1 MFQSKIKK
9 TWTAL
14 VAFPVSFACV
24 AGLGL
29 AGCTAQAPNTQT
41 AKTQAAD
48 EPSIEIDPVVGTYDL
63 YAITA
68 FDYTI
73 GMDEVEKANSGAG
86 STSNAANANGANGAV
101 DGADATSAD
110 SGNGGS
116 STGNTGSASGASA
129 SGTSASGTSASDDKM
144 SVTLELW
151 EDGTGRLSS
160 EKVVN
165 KNGTRSTET
174 NESDLTYVHK
184 TKSSK
189 ELEITFPSQGDEK
202 KVSEFL
208 YDKDIDLGEMET
220 TYEDG
225 VITMKNDKLF
235 GIGLIFVKQGTV
247 PSIKLNTLADIE
259 AGVAEMMKSDALLD
273 ISDLDAS
280 GITGLS
286 GSGSTVA
293 GGDAGT
299 LGSGS
304 AEAAGSGSSSNG
316 SGTVAGGTANAG
328 SDADGASTGAGALK
342 SEMGA
347 SSGASGSS
355 SAQQTGSSTR
365 INETT
370 SSIMNQETRS

>member
-1 MFQSKIKK
+1 MGSSERDIRQTCPEAVVKS
-9 TWTAL
+9 
-14 VAFPVSFACV
+14 
-24 AGLGL
+24 GL
-29 AGCTAQAPNTQT
+29 A
-41 AKTQAAD
+41 
-48 EPSIEIDPVVGTYDL
+48 
-63 YAITA
+63 IT
-68 FDYTI
+68 
-73 GMDEVEKANSGAG
+73 G
-86 STSNAANANGANGAV
+86 SNAANANGANGAV

-110 SGNGGS
+110 SADSGNGGS
-116 STGNTGSASGASA
+116 STGNAGSASGA
-129 SGTSASGTSASDDKM
+129 SASDDKM

-165 KNGTRSTET
+165 KNGTRSTVT

-189 ELEITFPSQGDEK
+189 ELEITFPSQGDGKEI
-202 KVSEFL
+202 SAFL

-273 ISDLDAS
+273 ISNLDTS

-316 SGTVAGGTANAG
+316 SGTVADGTANAG
-328 SDADGASTGAGALK
+328 SDADGASAGAGVLK

-355 SAQQTGSSTR
+355 SAQQTNSSTR

-370 SSIMNQETRS
+370 GETMSQETRSSLS